1 MKRSRFTSYVSLCA
15 ALATLLLLAGV
26 ARAQTGGQP
35 EQSAA
40 TGYDLSWWTV
50 DGGGLVGAGSPGLY
64 TLSGSVGQPDAGPA
78 LSNGDYVL
86 VGGFWGGALAQYRV
100 YLPLVLRNM

>member
-1 MKRSRFTSYVSLCA
+1 MKRSHFALCVSPCA
-15 ALATLLLLAGV
+15 ALVTLLLLVSV
-26 ARAQTGGQP
+26 AQAQTGGQP

-50 DGGGLVGAGSPGLY
+50 DGGGVVGAGAPGLY
-64 TLSGSVGQPDAGPA
+64 TLSGSIGQPDDGPA
-78 LSNGDYVL
+78 VANGDYVL